1 MDIKELI
8 NKELVDLQETKRF
21 DTAVKNAELNG
32 FYSGAERALKVI
44 LNKIVEAENTELEAV
59 KNKQV
64 DNKVETKQGEVKKN
78 SK

>member
-8 NKELVDLQETKRF
+8 NKELVDLQETKKF

-44 LNKIVEAENTELEAV
+44 LNKIIEQENTELETV
-59 KNKQV
+59 NNNKQG
-64 DNKVETKQGEVKKN
+64 ETKQSEVKKT